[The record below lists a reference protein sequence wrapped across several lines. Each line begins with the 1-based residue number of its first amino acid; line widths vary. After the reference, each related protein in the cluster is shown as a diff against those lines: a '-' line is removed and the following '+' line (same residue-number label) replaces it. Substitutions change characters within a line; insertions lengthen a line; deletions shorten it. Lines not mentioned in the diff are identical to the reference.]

1 MLTRAQL
8 RGQGLGL
15 ALLLDGDLLR
25 EGLDVGCGH
34 GDVAF
39 LGDDGAHLG
48 ANFLDLVVEGPLFVE
63 VAQLVLVGLVLEV
76 VAPLLVKRLPLPAHL
91 LHHLQGTHLLVL
103 LHDQGPSLEGERILI
118 TSLTKIM

>member
-1 MLTRAQL
+1 LLTRAQL
-8 RGQGLGL
+8 LGQGLGL
-15 ALLLDGDLLR
+15 ALLLDWDLLR

-39 LGDDGAHLG
+39 LGDDGADLR
-48 ANFLDLVVEGPLFVE
+48 ANLLDLVVEGPLLVE

-76 VAPLLVKRLPLPAHL
+76 VPLLLGQRLPLLAHL
-91 LHHLQGTHLLVL
+91 LHYLQGAHLLVL
-103 LHDQGPSLEGERILI
+103 LHDQGPGLEGEGILI